1 MLLHAELPHQ
11 EAQGEVDAGAE
22 HPLLLLLHR
31 GPVLPRV
38 LHPHTHRLRP
48 GPGRRPP
55 LVSQVHLP
63 HSGMSLVAEL
73 FVEGLDLFDQDI
85 FI

>member
-11 EAQGEVDAGAE
+11 EVQGEVDAGAE

-38 LHPHTHRLRP
+38 LPPHPPRLRP

-63 HSGMSLVAEL
+63 HPGTVLFNKAGMSTSCDRMSL
-73 FVEGLDLFDQDI
+73 
-85 FI
+85 